1 MSGRNRKFFISDRNV
16 MAKVYEARDRL
27 VAHHSLCV
35 KRKRDA
41 VDFTQIDECLDSFEA
56 WASHNFEYMCEDCI
70 YAATRDASSNFPSRG
85 GHQPNEDDDRETG
98 AHSSVANKM
107 CSNCEEVW
115 LEQLTFAWVL
125 YEEIRTNRINWAPVK
140 RPAPPAWGD
149 SLRLPGGYFIWCD
162 HAIPGYT
169 KEEARKIKEDNR
181 HCEYHMD
188 KIVAQETG
196 KDWQTRRTE
205 IEYKHGKSGVR
216 KELLRSNI
224 KIVLSAHIRED
235 GKRLALWE
243 AGSEDRS
250 SQVRAEIRTEFI
262 SRTTKKYGESVLGA
276 INPSDI
282 SNYCIEVEAGG
293 NEDFLWNSV
302 LKKYDFDQTTDSCL
316 YFIKQGPATKIGIT
330 NSLDLRFAQIKTSA
344 AFPCEIA
351 NVVYTHFGYE
361 LEQTLHHRLRRFNSH
376 LEWFILPPGVEARL
390 FTAKSRNEIEEF
402 LRWFEEEF

>member
-1 MSGRNRKFFISDRNV
+1 M
-16 MAKVYEARDRL
+16 YEARDRL

-107 CSNCEEVW
+107 CSHCEEVW

-361 LEQTLHHRLRRFNSH
+361 LEQSKRT
-376 LEWFILPPGVEARL
+376 PA
-390 FTAKSRNEIEEF
+390 
-402 LRWFEEEF
+402 